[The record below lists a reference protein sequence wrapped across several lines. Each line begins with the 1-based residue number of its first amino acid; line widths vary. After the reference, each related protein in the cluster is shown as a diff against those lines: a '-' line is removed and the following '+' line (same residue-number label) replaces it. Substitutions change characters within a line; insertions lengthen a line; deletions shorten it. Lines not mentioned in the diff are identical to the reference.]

1 MIVQIVGYVF
11 LLVVWSVVRIR
22 SLLSIQKNKEAAI
35 FGVLMG
41 VSSITGSLLI
51 ARVDILST
59 AVPFKIIFEPIGR
72 MLLKE

>member
-1 MIVQIVGYVF
+1 MIIQIAAYVF
-11 LLVVWSVVRIR
+11 LLFVWSFVRIR
-22 SLLSIQKNKEAAI
+22 SLLSIQKNKEAAV

-51 ARVDILST
+51 ARVILST